1 MKVNEQLLMSFS
13 TELDNLGD
21 LFAARST
28 NVDSL
33 SLADLLVL
41 LDSLS
46 YCRTRLMERLILEH
60 VIFQDGLARNATQE

>member
-1 MKVNEQLLMSFS
+1 MKVNEQLLMSLS

-28 NVDSL
+28 NVASL
-33 SLADLLVL
+33 FLEDLLVL

-46 YCRTRLMERLILEH
+46 YCRTRLMERLTLEH
-60 VIFQDGLARNATQE
+60 GIKLDGLLNEDT

>member
-1 MKVNEQLLMSFS
+1 MTQVDEQWLMSLS

-28 NVDSL
+28 NVASL
-33 SLADLLVL
+33 FLEDLLVL

-46 YCRTRLMERLILEH
+46 YCRTRLMERLTLEH
-60 VIFQDGLARNATQE
+60 GIKLDGLLNEDT